1 MISMNKLY
9 WFFSFIIFVTIGV
22 LLDLNISS
30 LNLQKFYENEN
41 IENEIGEINFTI
53 FFKKKLGI
61 FNDEELINNF
71 IDQYLID
78 IYLKKPAY
86 YVKTKSQIEISSVKL
101 DDLTVFEN
109 LELNNLSNF
118 VNKIKV
124 KLKIYSKIKDYDVS
138 IKKLD
143 NLYLFLKNEVDERF
157 DNNFMEFIDFNF
169 SNKYNLQLNRIYDAA
184 LSSKTNSELI
194 NIDINNIFMYEAFNR
209 FIQALS
215 NKERDNFLSKIKLNT
230 YLSFDIDESNV
241 YLYSQLVENN
251 EKIALTY
258 FDDLYLKSSPKN
270 NIVNTFPIITLVF
283 IFLFLLFFLSI
294 RVFNYK

>member
-1 MISMNKLY
+1 MINLNKLY
-9 WFFSFIIFVTIGV
+9 WFFSFIIFVIIGV

-53 FFKKKLGI
+53 FFNKKLGI
-61 FNDEELINNF
+61 LNDEELIKNI

-78 IYLKKPAY
+78 TYLKKPAY

-109 LELNNLSNF
+109 LKLNNLSNF
-118 VNKIKV
+118 VNKMKV
-124 KLKIYSKIKDYDVS
+124 KLKIYSTIKDYDVS

-143 NLYLFLKNEVDERF
+143 NLYLFLKNEVDEHF
-157 DNNFMEFIDFNF
+157 DNDFMEFIDFNF

-184 LSSKTNSELI
+184 LSSKANSELI
-194 NIDINNIFMYEAFNR
+194 NIDIDNIFMYEAFDR
-209 FIQALS
+209 FVQALS
-215 NKERDNFLSKIKLNT
+215 NEERDFFLLKIKLNT
-230 YLSFDIDESNV
+230 YLSFDKDESNV
-241 YLYSQLVENN
+241 YLYSQLVDNN

-258 FDDLYLKSSPKN
+258 FDDLNLKSSPKN
-270 NIVNTFPIITLVF
+270 NIVNTFPIITLAF